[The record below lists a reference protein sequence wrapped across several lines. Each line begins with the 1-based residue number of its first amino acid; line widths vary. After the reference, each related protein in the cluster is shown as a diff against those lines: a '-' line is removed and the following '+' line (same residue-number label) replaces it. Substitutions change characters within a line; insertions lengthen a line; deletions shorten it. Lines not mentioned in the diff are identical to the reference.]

1 VIDMPRTDTRHI
13 VLLVLLSVS
22 CSALAQSAAPWDGGY
37 FGVNVG
43 DASSKACG
51 TWAPN
56 GAGLAPGSVAMVS
69 NRSCAAGGNLLG
81 GVQVG
86 ENFQSK
92 RFVWGL
98 GLDLDAAAS
107 SSATHSVK
115 ITGESPPPGTYVF
128 SARQSPNG
136 FAVVGPRIG
145 YAGDVWLPYLR
156 AGTIIAA
163 GSHAGVLSF
172 TPAGAAKPS
181 ASFTGGK
188 NFSTVGWVAG
198 AGTEIGLN
206 GPWSITVE
214 YLHVNLGKGSD
225 TTAVCSGS
233 ATACAA
239 FSGISFDSM
248 HDSFAANIYRI
259 GVTYWFGY

>member
-1 VIDMPRTDTRHI
+1 MPGTETRPI
-13 VLLVLLSVS
+13 ILLVLLNAS
-22 CSALAQSAAPWDGGY
+22 CSALAQSEIPWDGGY

-51 TWAPN
+51 TWTPN
-56 GAGLAPGSVAMVS
+56 GAELAPGSAAMVS
-69 NRSCAAGGNLLG
+69 NRSCAAGANFLG
-81 GVQVG
+81 GLQVG

-92 RFVWGL
+92 RLVWGI

-107 SSATHSVK
+107 NTAPHSVK
-115 ITGESPPPGTYVF
+115 VTGGPPPPGTYVV
-128 SARQSPNG
+128 SGRQSPNG
-136 FAVVGPRIG
+136 FAVVGPRVG

-156 AGTIIAA
+156 GGTIIAD
-163 GSHAGVLSF
+163 GSHAGMLSF

-181 ASFTGGK
+181 VSFTGAR
-188 NFSTVGWVAG
+188 NFSTIGWVAG

-214 YLHVNLGKGSD
+214 YLHVNLGKGSGA
-225 TTAVCSGS
+225 TAVCSGS
-233 ATACAA
+233 AAACAA
-239 FSGISFDSM
+239 FSGISFDSV
-248 HDSFAANIYRI
+248 HDGFAANIYRI

>member
-1 VIDMPRTDTRHI
+1 VTDMPRTDTRPI
-13 VLLVLLSVS
+13 VILVLLNLS
-22 CSALAQSAAPWDGGY
+22 CGALAQSQTPWDGAY
-37 FGVNVG
+37 WGVNVG

-51 TWAPN
+51 TWTPN
-56 GAGLAPGSVAMVS
+56 GAGLAPGSVTMVS

-92 RFVWGL
+92 RLVWGV
-98 GLDLDAAAS
+98 GLDLDVAAS
-107 SSATHSVK
+107 NSATHSVK
-115 ITGESPPPGTYVF
+115 VTGESPPPGTYVF
-128 SARQSPNG
+128 SGRQSPNG

-156 AGTIIAA
+156 AGVIIAD
-163 GSHAGVLSF
+163 GSQTSVLSF

-181 ASFTGGK
+181 ASFTGAK

-225 TTAVCSGS
+225 TTAACSGS

-239 FSGISFDSM
+239 FSGISFDSV